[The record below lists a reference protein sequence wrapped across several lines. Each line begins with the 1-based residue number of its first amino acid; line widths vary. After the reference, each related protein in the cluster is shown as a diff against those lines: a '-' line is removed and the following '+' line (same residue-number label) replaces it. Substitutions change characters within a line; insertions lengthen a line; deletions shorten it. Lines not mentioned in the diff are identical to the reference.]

1 MGYKI
6 VILTQEA
13 SIVYQHKIAILH
25 SRVKMSRNDKQNK
38 SRMTKKVGTC

>member
-1 MGYKI
+1 MLIKNGNSTVV

-25 SRVKMSRNDKQNK
+25 SREK
-38 SRMTKKVGTC
+38 